1 MEDAQRKFIVYAHEN
16 KLNGKV
22 YIGITSQENPE
33 NRWQHGKGYKGT
45 YFYNAINKYGW
56 DNFDHKILFNGLSK
70 KDACNMEIKLIK
82 DLQAN
87 NRQYGYNIADGG
99 QLPGKCALEALKLCN
114 EAARVPVVRLNDGTV
129 YSSIIEAEKNNNVP
143 NTNIVKVCKGERHT
157 AGKMANGDKIYWA
170 YYSDDMDVAKEFQ
183 IRKNTKRTSNYKNS
197 IKVVCVTTNEIFL
210 SIQDAERKY
219 GSSGAYVEDIIKSCK
234 GKYDYSGKLDNGKP
248 LRWMYYWD
256 YIVLNEYE
264 LDEIRKRPV
273 NKYNGRLV
281 KCIEDNIMFNSIVKA
296 AKFYNIENPV
306 RICQQLNGR
315 AKDIYINN
323 KQRKI
328 HFVEV
333 DGGEFYDCIQTNSR
347 CSI

>member
-1 MEDAQRKFIVYAHEN
+1 MDDSQRKYFVYAHEN
-16 KLNGKV
+16 KVNGKV

-56 DNFDHKILFNGLSK
+56 DKFDHKILFSGLSQ
-70 KDACNMEIKLIK
+70 KDACEIEIKLIK

-87 NRQYGYNIADGG
+87 NREYGYNIADGG
-99 QLPGKCALEALKLCN
+99 QFPGQCALEALKSCQDS
-114 EAARVPVVRLNDGTV
+114 AKIRVVRLNDGV
-129 YSSIIEAEKNNNVP
+129 IYSSIIEAEKANNTP
-143 NTNIVKVCKGERHT
+143 NPNITKVCKGERHT
-157 AGKMANGDKIYWA
+157 SGKMPNGDRIYWA
-170 YYSDDMDVAKEFQ
+170 YYNDGMDIAKELQ
-183 IRKNTKRTSNYKNS
+183 TRKEAKSMSSYKNS
-197 IKVVCVTTNEIFL
+197 VKVVCLTTDEVFL

-219 GSSGAYVEDIIKSCK
+219 GIFGAYVEDIIRSCK
-234 GKYDYSGKLDNGKP
+234 GKYDYSGRLDDGRP

-256 YIVLNEYE
+256 YIVLNEDE
-264 LDEIRKRPV
+264 LDEIRKRSV

-281 KCIEDNIMFNSIVKA
+281 KCIEDDIMFNSIVKA

-306 RICQQLNGR
+306 RICQQLNGK

-328 HFVEV
+328 HFIEV
-333 DGGEFYDCIQTNSR
+333 DGGEFYDCI
-347 CSI
+347 